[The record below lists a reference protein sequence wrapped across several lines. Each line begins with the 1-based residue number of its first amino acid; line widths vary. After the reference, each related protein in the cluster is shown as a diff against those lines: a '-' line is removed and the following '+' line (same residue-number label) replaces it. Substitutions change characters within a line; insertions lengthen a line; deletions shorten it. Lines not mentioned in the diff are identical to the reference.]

1 MPFRIER
8 YEKDKKPIV
17 DEVENFWEV
26 ELSLSDLL
34 GDLEYEAI
42 TGFTISRI
50 EG

>member
-1 MPFRIER
+1 MPYRITR
-8 YEKDKKPIV
+8 YEKNKETTV

-26 ELSLSDLL
+26 EVSLSDLL

-50 EG
+50 QE